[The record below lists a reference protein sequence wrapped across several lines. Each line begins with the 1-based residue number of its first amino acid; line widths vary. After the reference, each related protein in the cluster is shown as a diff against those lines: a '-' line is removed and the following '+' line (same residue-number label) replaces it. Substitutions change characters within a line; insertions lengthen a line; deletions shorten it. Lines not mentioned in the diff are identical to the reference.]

1 MILSDIKKYLMQHKR
16 ATLGDLAI
24 HFETEPEAMQ
34 GMLDQWIRKGKV
46 TSYKVQ
52 AGCCSKSCAKCGGES
67 NMEIYE
73 WTA

>member
-34 GMLDQWIRKGKV
+34 GMLDQWI
-46 TSYKVQ
+46 
-52 AGCCSKSCAKCGGES
+52 
-67 NMEIYE
+67 
-73 WTA
+73 